1 MGATR
6 VTLTLPDDLL
16 AVIDRFVA
24 GRSGT
29 TRSGVCA
36 EALREWV
43 RARQE
48 EQIVD
53 YYATMTDEEREEDAA
68 WAALATRD
76 AVRRAV
82 GEVLP

>member
-1 MGATR
+1 MSASK
-6 VTLTLPDDLL
+6 VTLTLPDELL
-16 AVIDRFVA
+16 VAVDRFVA
-24 GRSGT
+24 ERSGT

-48 EQIVD
+48 EQIAD

-68 WAALATRD
+68 WAAVAALGGGR
-76 AVRRAV
+76 
-82 GEVLP
+82 LWP